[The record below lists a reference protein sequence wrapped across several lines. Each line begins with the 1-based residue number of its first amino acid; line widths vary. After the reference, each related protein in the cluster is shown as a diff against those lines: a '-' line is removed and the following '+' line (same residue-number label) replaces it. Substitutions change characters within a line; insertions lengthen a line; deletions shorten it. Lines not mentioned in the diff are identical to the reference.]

1 MIFLLQSYG
10 KKRLVPTFFL
20 VFSSVICDSIVV
32 LRQTGVDV
40 AICVAKRMAIIK
52 EKTKKIF
59 FCFVLRSLIRTFVA
73 LMENGMKRG
82 LRSMTV
88 IVAMML
94 IVMMLFSCDKT
105 QREELKAGHADS
117 LIFAAGAVMQYDR
130 LLTLVDS
137 FDATPVGV

>member
-1 MIFLLQSYG
+1 
-10 KKRLVPTFFL
+10 
-20 VFSSVICDSIVV
+20 
-32 LRQTGVDV
+32 
-40 AICVAKRMAIIK
+40 
-52 EKTKKIF
+52 
-59 FCFVLRSLIRTFVA
+59 
-73 LMENGMKRG
+73 
-82 LRSMTV
+82 MTV

-137 FDATPVGV
+137 FDATGLTPTAPATYSISLQARYTSSPKWPTKSAER